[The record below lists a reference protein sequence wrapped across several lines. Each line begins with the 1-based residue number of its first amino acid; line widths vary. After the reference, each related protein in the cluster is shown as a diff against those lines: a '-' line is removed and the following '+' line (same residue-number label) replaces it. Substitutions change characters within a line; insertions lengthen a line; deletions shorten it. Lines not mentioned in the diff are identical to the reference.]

1 MTIPTET
8 KELLLQLRDR
18 LPPER
23 RDAFVASVGTHL
35 RELASSHTAYYA
47 LMGGLTG
54 YLLGRLPLVGMLAHH
69 HETEIGALLG
79 TWVGLTKDHAERKRR
94 ETLQSIVQEA
104 VHHAL
109 A

>member
-1 MTIPTET
+1 MTIPIQT

-54 YLLGRLPLVGMLAHH
+54 YLLGHLPLVGMLA
-69 HETEIGALLG
+69 T
-79 TWVGLTKDHAERKRR
+79 TTTKRR
-94 ETLQSIVQEA
+94 SARCRHLGRF
-104 VHHAL
+104 
-109 A
+109 